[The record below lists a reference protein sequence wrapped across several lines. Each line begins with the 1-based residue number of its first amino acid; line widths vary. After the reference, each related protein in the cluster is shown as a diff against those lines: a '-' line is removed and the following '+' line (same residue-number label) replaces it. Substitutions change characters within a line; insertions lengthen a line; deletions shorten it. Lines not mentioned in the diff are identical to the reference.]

1 MFHKHEGCKVTI
13 LNIYV
18 DDIMVTR
25 NELAEI
31 RNLRDSLAKEFKIKN
46 LRDLRCFLGIE
57 VARLKKGS
65 SYHKESML

>member
-1 MFHKHEGCKVTI
+1 
-13 LNIYV
+13 
-18 DDIMVTR
+18 MVTR